1 MDRRRFSPG
10 GTQGLTTR
18 FIPLMITAMMVA
30 VMTLPISTYAQGP
43 FGETPR
49 PEPSSSPPPS
59 GHFVPGEILVKFKP
73 VVGQLSAQRALEA
86 RNLQV
91 LGDIQSIG
99 VLKVAVESG
108 QELETIAAL
117 RQNPDVLYAE
127 PNYIAYAL
135 DTIPNDP
142 GYGSQWGLPKIGAPA
157 AWDITTGGSDVTI
170 AVVDTGIDLSH
181 PDLSCLGKL
190 TSGWDFVNNDATPND
205 DFGHGS
211 HVAGIAAACTNNGI
225 GVAGVAW
232 GARLMPVKV
241 LNAGGGG
248 SYEDVAIGITYAVDH
263 DADIVNLSLGGIDE
277 SSALADAVQYAHNHG
292 VLVVAAAGN
301 CAQYYS
307 GSPCYGLINPIIYPA
322 AYPTTLAV
330 AATDSSDNPAYFSEH
345 HPYVDVAAPG
355 VNIYSTYYN
364 PYNGSHTYASLDGT
378 SMATPFV
385 SGLAALVW
393 SMDRSLTNDQV
404 QNIIQ
409 STADDLGASGKDDYF
424 GYGRINAGH
433 ALESLVSLQIS
444 PDQTGFLVD
453 DDSGPFPASKV
464 IEITTTSHNAI
475 NWTVSVSPSVSWLSV
490 APPAS
495 GTVSAAS
502 AASFTLV
509 ASRPAAYGTY
519 NTQVIV
525 IGTTPSGGT
534 IGPEIIQVHI
544 SYVPD
549 LYEIRFPAI
558 FKNYAP

>member
-1 MDRRRFSPG
+1 MDRRRFSLG
-10 GTQGLTTR
+10 GTHGLTTR
-18 FIPLMITAMMVA
+18 FIPLMITVMMVA

-59 GHFVPGEILVKFKP
+59 GRFVPGEILVKFKP
-73 VVGQLSAQRALEA
+73 AVGQLGAQRALEA
-86 RNLQV
+86 RSLRV
-91 LGDIQSIG
+91 SGDIQSIG

-117 RQNPDVLYAE
+117 RQNPNVLYAE

-190 TSGWDFVNNDATPND
+190 TSGWDFVNNDANPND
-205 DFGHGS
+205 DYGHGS

-241 LNAGGGG
+241 LNSSGGG
-248 SYEDVAIGITYAVDH
+248 SYEDVATGITYAVDH
-263 DADIVNLSLGGIDE
+263 GADIVNLSLGGIYE
-277 SSALADAVQYAHNHG
+277 SSALADAVQYAYNHG
-292 VLVVAAAGN
+292 TLVVVAAGN
-301 CAQYYS
+301 CAQYYPNP
-307 GSPCYGLINPIIYPA
+307 PCYGFVNPIIYPA

-330 AATDSSDNPAYFSEH
+330 AATDFNDNWANFSEH

-355 VNIYSTYYN
+355 VSIYSTWK
-364 PYNGSHTYASLDGT
+364 GGGYASQQGT

-385 SGLAALVW
+385 AGLAALIW
-393 SMDRSLTNDQV
+393 SLDPSLTRDQV
-404 QNIIQ
+404 RTIIQ
-409 STADDLGASGKDDYF
+409 STADDVWTSGKDNYT
-424 GYGRINAGH
+424 GYGRINARR

-444 PDQTGFLVD
+444 PDQAGFFVD

-464 IEITTTSHNAI
+464 VEITTTSHNAI
-475 NWTVSVSPSVSWLSV
+475 NWTASVSPSVSWLSV

-509 ASRPAAYGTY
+509 AGRPATYGTHT
-519 NTQVIV
+519 TQVIV
-525 IGTTPSGGT
+525 TGTLPSGGT
-534 IGPEIIQVHI
+534 IGPEIVHVHI
-544 SYVPD
+544 NYVPD
-549 LYEIRFPAI
+549 LYEIHFPAI

>member
-10 GTQGLTTR
+10 RPQGLTTR
-18 FIPLMITAMMVA
+18 FIPLMITALMVA
-30 VMTLPISTYAQGP
+30 VMSLPISTYAQGP

-49 PEPSSSPPPS
+49 PEPSSSPLPS
-59 GHFVPGEILVKFKP
+59 GRFVPGEILVKFKP

-91 LGDIQSIG
+91 SGDIQSIG

-117 RQNPDVLYAE
+117 RQNPNVLYAE

-142 GYGSQWGLPKIGAPA
+142 GYWSQWGLPKIGAPA
-157 AWDITTGGSDVTI
+157 AWDITTGSSDVTI

-248 SYEDVAIGITYAVDH
+248 TYEQVAVGITYAADH
-263 DADIVNLSLGGIDE
+263 GADIVNLSLGGTDE
-277 SSALADAVQYAHNHG
+277 SSALMDAVQYAYDHG

-301 CAQYYS
+301 CADGNPY
-307 GSPCYGLINPIIYPA
+307 SPCYGLINPIIYPA
-322 AYPTTLAV
+322 AYATTLAV
-330 AATDSSDNPAYFSEH
+330 AATDSNDNWASFSEH

-355 VNIYSTYYN
+355 VSIYSTWKDD
-364 PYNGSHTYASLDGT
+364 GYASLQGT
-378 SMATPFV
+378 SMATPYV
-385 SGLAALVW
+385 AGLAALIW
-393 SMDRSLTNDQV
+393 SFDPSLTHDQV
-404 QNIIQ
+404 RTIIQ
-409 STADDLGASGKDDYF
+409 STADDLGAPGKDDYF

-475 NWTVSVSPSVSWLSV
+475 NWTASVSPSVSWLSV

-509 ASRPAAYGTY
+509 ASRPAAYGIY

-549 LYEIRFPAI
+549 LYEIGFPAI

>member
-1 MDRRRFSPG
+1 MDRRRFSLG
-10 GTQGLTTR
+10 GPHGLRTH
-18 FIPLMITAMMVA
+18 FIPLMIAATMVAAMM
-30 VMTLPISTYAQGP
+30 LPISTYAQSP

-49 PEPSSSPPPS
+49 SEPSSSPPPS
-59 GHFVPGEILVKFKP
+59 GRFVPGEILVKFNP
-73 VVGQLSAQRALEA
+73 VVGQLGAQRALEA
-86 RNLQV
+86 RSLRV
-91 LGDIQSIG
+91 SGDIRSIG

-117 RQNPDVLYAE
+117 RQNPNVLYAE

-142 GYGSQWGLPKIGAPA
+142 GYGSQWGLPKIKAPA
-157 AWDITTGGSDVTI
+157 AWDITTGDSDVII

-181 PDLSCLGKL
+181 PDLSCLDKL
-190 TSGWDFVNNDATPND
+190 TSGWDFVNNDASPD
-205 DFGHGS
+205 DDYGHGS
-211 HVAGIAAACTNNGI
+211 HVAGIAAACTNNSI

-232 GARLMPVKV
+232 RSRLMPVKV
-241 LNAGGGG
+241 LNGSGAG

-263 DADIVNLSLGGIDE
+263 GADIVNLSLGGIDE
-277 SSALADAVQYAHNHG
+277 SSALADAVQYAYDHG
-292 VLVVAAAGN
+292 VLVVVAAGN

-330 AATDSSDNPAYFSEH
+330 AATDSSDNWANFSEH
-345 HPYVDVAAPG
+345 HSYVDVAAPG
-355 VNIYSTYYN
+355 VSIYSTWKN
-364 PYNGSHTYASLDGT
+364 NGYAWLQGT
-378 SMATPFV
+378 SMATPYV
-385 SGLAALVW
+385 AGLAALVW
-393 SMDRSLTNDQV
+393 SLDPSLTRDQV

-409 STADDLGASGKDDYF
+409 STADDLGAPGKDDYF
-424 GYGRINAGH
+424 GYGRIDAGH

-464 IEITTTSHNAI
+464 IEITTTSRNVI
-475 NWTVSVSPSVSWLSV
+475 NWTASVSPPISWLSV

-495 GTVSAAS
+495 GSVSAAS
-502 AASFTLV
+502 AANFTLV

-519 NTQVIV
+519 TTQVIV
-525 IGTTPSGGT
+525 TGTLPSGGT
-534 IGPEIIQVHI
+534 IGPEIIQLSI

-549 LYEIRFPAI
+549 LYESHFPII

>member
-1 MDRRRFSPG
+1 MDQRRFSPG
-10 GTQGLTTR
+10 GTHRVTAR
-18 FIPLMITAMMVA
+18 FIPFMITAMMVA

-43 FGETPR
+43 SGEK
-49 PEPSSSPPPS
+49 SSPELPPQA
-59 GHFVPGEILVKFKP
+59 GGRFVPGEILVKFKP
-73 VVGQLSAQRALEA
+73 AVGQLSAQHALEA
-86 RNLQV
+86 RSLQV
-91 LGDIQSIG
+91 SGAIQSIG
-99 VLKVAVESG
+99 VLQVAVESG
-108 QELETIAAL
+108 RELETIAAL
-117 RQNPDVLYAE
+117 RQDPNVLYAE

-181 PDLSCLGKL
+181 PDLSCFGKL
-190 TSGWDFVNNDATPND
+190 TPGWDFVNNDATPDD

-211 HVAGIAAACTNNGI
+211 HVAGIAAACTNNST

-241 LNAGGGG
+241 LNAYGSG
-248 SYEDVAIGITYAVDH
+248 SYEQVANGITYAVDH
-263 DADIVNLSLGGIDE
+263 GADIINLSLGGSE
-277 SSALADAVQYAHNHG
+277 NSTTLADAVQYADDHG
-292 VLVVAAAGN
+292 VLVVCAAGN
-301 CAQYYS
+301 CAQDGYQCGYL
-307 GSPCYGLINPIIYPA
+307 YNPLMYPA

-330 AATDSSDNPAYFSEH
+330 AATDSSDNWADFSEH

-355 VNIYSTYYN
+355 VSIYSTWRNDSYI
-364 PYNGSHTYASLDGT
+364 SLQGT
-378 SMATPFV
+378 SMSTPYV
-385 SGLAALVW
+385 AGLAALIW
-393 SMDRSLTNDQV
+393 SFDPSLTHDQV
-404 QNIIQ
+404 RDLIQ
-409 STADDLGASGKDDYF
+409 STADDLGAPGKDDYF
-424 GYGRINAGH
+424 GYGRINAQR
-433 ALESLVSLQIS
+433 ALESRVSLQTS
-444 PDQTGFLVD
+444 SDQIGFLVD
-453 DDSGPFPASKV
+453 NGSGPFPASKD
-464 IEITTTSHNAI
+464 IQITTNSPNAI
-475 NWTVSVSPSVSWLSV
+475 NWAANISPPVSWLSV
-490 APPAS
+490 APPAY

-549 LYEIRFPAI
+549 LYECRFPAI

>member
-1 MDRRRFSPG
+1 MDRRHFSPG
-10 GTQGLTTR
+10 GSHGLTTR

-49 PEPSSSPPPS
+49 PESSSSSPPS
-59 GHFVPGEILVKFKP
+59 GRFVPGEILVKFKP
-73 VVGQLSAQRALEA
+73 AVGQLGAQRALEA
-86 RNLQV
+86 RSLRV
-91 LGDIQSIG
+91 SGDIQSIG

-117 RQNPDVLYAE
+117 RQNPNVLYAE

-135 DTIPNDP
+135 DIIPNDP
-142 GYGSQWGLPKIGAPA
+142 GYGSQWGLPKIKAPA
-157 AWDITTGGSDVTI
+157 AWDITTGGSDVII

-181 PDLSCLGKL
+181 PDFSCLGKL
-190 TSGWDFVNNDATPND
+190 TSGWDFVNNDAIPND

-225 GVAGVAW
+225 GVAGVSW

-241 LNAGGGG
+241 LDAYGSG
-248 SYEDVAIGITYAVDH
+248 SYERVANGVTYAVDH
-263 DADIVNLSLGGIDE
+263 GADIVNLSLGGIDE
-277 SSALADAVQYAHNHG
+277 SSALADAVQYAYDHD
-292 VLVVAAAGN
+292 VLVVVAAGN
-301 CAQYYS
+301 CAQGYS
-307 GSPCYGLINPIIYPA
+307 GSPCYGLINPIMYPA
-322 AYPTTLAV
+322 AYSTTLAV
-330 AATDSSDNPAYFSEH
+330 AATDSNDNWANFSEH

-355 VNIYSTYYN
+355 VSIYSTWKN
-364 PYNGSHTYASLDGT
+364 DGYAWLQGT
-378 SMATPFV
+378 SMATPYV
-385 SGLAALVW
+385 AGLAALVW
-393 SMDRSLTNDQV
+393 SLDPSLTHDQV
-404 QNIIQ
+404 RAIIQ
-409 STADDLGASGKDDYF
+409 STADDVWTSGKDDYT
-424 GYGRINAGH
+424 GYGRINAGQ
-433 ALESLVSLQIS
+433 ALQSLVSLQTS

-453 DDSGPFPASKV
+453 DDSGPFPASEN
-464 IEITTTSHNAI
+464 IEITTTSHNTI
-475 NWTVSVSPSVSWLSV
+475 NWTASVSPSVSWLSV

-519 NTQVIV
+519 TTTVTV
-525 IGTTPSGGT
+525 TGTTASGGT
-534 IGPEIIQVHI
+534 IGLEIVQVHI

-549 LYEIRFPAI
+549 LYEYHFPAI